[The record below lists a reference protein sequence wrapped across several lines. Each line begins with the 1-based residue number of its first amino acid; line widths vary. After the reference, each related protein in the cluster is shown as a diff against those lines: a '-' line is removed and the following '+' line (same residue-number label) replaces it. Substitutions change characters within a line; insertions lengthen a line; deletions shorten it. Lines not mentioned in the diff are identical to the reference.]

1 MKKFKIN
8 VKEVLEREVE
18 IIADTEEKAIEKIYS
33 KYNNEEI
40 VLDETDFVGSPII
53 EIKEKNRG

>member
-8 VKEVLEREVE
+8 IKEVLEREVE
-18 IIADTEEKAIEKIYS
+18 IIADTEEEAIERIYS

-40 VLDETDFVGSPII
+40 VLDETDFIGSPII
-53 EIKEKNRG
+53 EIKE

>member
-8 VKEVLEREVE
+8 IKEVLEREVE
-18 IIADTEEKAIEKIYS
+18 IIADTEEEAIERIYS

-40 VLDETDFVGSPII
+40 VLDEADYVGSPII
-53 EIKEKNRG
+53 KIKD

>member
-8 VKEVLEREVE
+8 IKEILEREVE
-18 IIADTEEKAIEKIYS
+18 IIADTEEEAIEKIYS

-40 VLDETDFVGSPII
+40 ILDDSDYSGNPVIR
-53 EIKEKNRG
+53 KV